1 MPIAP
6 HQTLISPMHEEGGSG
21 TSVMAICQQLR
32 GDAPCVDSYPE
43 TMRNGSVGSTHRA
56 DWSELKEGTA
66 AE

>member
-1 MPIAP
+1 
-6 HQTLISPMHEEGGSG
+6 MHEEGGSG